1 MKLKLEEEVKDAKK
15 IQEVDLQK
23 QLVENQ
29 ALKAEIEKLRKIID
43 KEDDMVKNVFNANL
57 VQE

>member
-43 KEDDMVKNVFNANL
+43 KEDDMVKNVCNANL